1 MAPLNMRMNNK
12 TMKAIM
18 VSLKVIGILVCV
30 LLVLLIIANLTLIIK
45 GAINPEAPPSF
56 LGIIPLSVMSDSM
69 DTGESKAIKSGDLI
83 LINVKKEGQLV
94 EENQIISFLT
104 EDNTVITHRLVEIGE
119 DSQGKYYYTKGD
131 ANNNVDMEI
140 NGEPAKVRDSSIIG
154 IYSSKIDNLGYV
166 SLSLQTPMGLIL
178 FLGIPVLLIIV
189 YDLLRRKMA
198 KNKISESN
206 KSAQANRLIE
216 SNEEETIHIGLLEDE
231 RKDKIESELSDNVT
245 ENTDK

>member
-1 MAPLNMRMNNK
+1 
-12 TMKAIM
+12 
-18 VSLKVIGILVCV
+18 
-30 LLVLLIIANLTLIIK
+30 
-45 GAINPEAPPSF
+45 
-56 LGIIPLSVMSDSM
+56 M

-216 SNEEETIHIGLLEDE
+216 SNEEETIHIALLEDE